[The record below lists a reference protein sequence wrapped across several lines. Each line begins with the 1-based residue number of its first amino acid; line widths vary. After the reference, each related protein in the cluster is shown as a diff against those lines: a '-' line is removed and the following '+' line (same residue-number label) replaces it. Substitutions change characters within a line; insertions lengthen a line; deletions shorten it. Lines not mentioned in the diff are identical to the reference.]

1 MRCEE
6 FLRVMDEDGPVQSGD
21 AGAHLA
27 SCQAC
32 RRAFDE
38 FLSVRG
44 EFRAMSDGE
53 APADLHG
60 LIMARVR
67 AEPESGPR
75 RAGRSRWF
83 RAAWAGPI
91 AAVVLFAALGGWA
104 VLHELQPFRKMAR
117 LPAPPVAR
125 PAPQTEAKA
134 EAPREAAAPMDRA
147 AGKADLGQ
155 PSAQGMNEGRPRE
168 AAPPA
173 RPAEPPGPGLAAPV
187 PLAGG
192 PFPATGESRR
202 SAPPAAEGPLAQS
215 APTGSA
221 APHNPTQLEQE
232 EDAAQGIFY
241 VLCSLQSEDNGSPIV
256 VSLPATAAPP
266 SDTRWWVV
274 VHRNGGIQI
283 TDARGQALAD
293 PQGGIESVLAPLH
306 PPPGRYSLRRAN
318 G

>member
-27 SCQAC
+27 SCPAC
-32 RRAFDE
+32 RRAFEE
-38 FLSVRG
+38 FLSVRR

-53 APADLHG
+53 TPADLHG

-67 AEPESGPR
+67 AEPESGSR
-75 RAGRSRWF
+75 RAGRFPWF

-91 AAVVLFAALGGWA
+91 AAVVLFAVLGGWA
-104 VLHELQPFRKMAR
+104 VFHEIRPFRKMPPP
-117 LPAPPVAR
+117 PAPPIAR
-125 PAPQTEAKA
+125 PVPQAPAKT
-134 EAPREAAAPMDRA
+134 EAPREAR
-147 AGKADLGQ
+147 ADLGR
-155 PSAQGMNEGRPRE
+155 PSAQGMNESRPRE
-168 AAPPA
+168 AAPAA
-173 RPAEPPGPGLAAPV
+173 RPAEPPEAGLAAPV
-187 PLAGG
+187 PLEGG
-192 PFPATGESRR
+192 PFPTAGESRQ
-202 SAPPAAEGPLAQS
+202 SAPAGAEGPLAQS
-215 APTGSA
+215 VPMASA

-274 VHRNGGIQI
+274 VKRNGGIQI
-283 TDARGQALAD
+283 TDARGQTLAD

-306 PPPGRYSLRRAN
+306 PPPGRYRLQRAN

>member
-32 RRAFDE
+32 RRAFEE
-38 FLSVRG
+38 FLLVRR
-44 EFRAMSDGE
+44 ELRAMSEGE
-53 APADLHG
+53 TPADLHG

-67 AEPESGPR
+67 AEPESGSP
-75 RAGRSRWF
+75 RAGRLPWF
-83 RAAWAGPI
+83 RTAWAGAI
-91 AAVVLFAALGGWA
+91 AAVVLFAVLGGWA
-104 VLHELQPFRKMAR
+104 VLHELQPSRKMPPP
-117 LPAPPVAR
+117 PAPLIGR

-134 EAPREAAAPMDRA
+134 ESPREAATN
-147 AGKADLGQ
+147 LGR
-155 PSAQGMNEGRPRE
+155 PSRGMNEGRPPE
-168 AAPPA
+168 AAPAA
-173 RPAEPPGPGLAAPV
+173 RPAEPPGAGLAAPA
-187 PLAGG
+187 PLEGG
-192 PFPATGESRR
+192 PFPTAGESRQ
-202 SAPPAAEGPLAQS
+202 STPSGAEGPLAQS
-215 APTGSA
+215 GPMASA

-256 VSLPATAAPP
+256 VSLPSTAAPP

-274 VHRNGGIQI
+274 VKRNGGIQI

-293 PQGGIESVLAPLH
+293 PQGGIEGVLAPLH
-306 PPPGRYSLRRAN
+306 PPPGRYSLQRAN